1 MFRNYKYRQL
11 KDNDYEEEILIPG
24 LGDDDETVG
33 FKDNKISFEKQ
44 VLDIVRNNYKNN
56 YKNLMLVSTKYY
68 NTSDITELLY
78 KIISSDSTKK
88 YTFNIN
94 YYDNIFGLYNKLH
107 EFIYTKKVKILYEE
121 NFITMMFIRDN
132 ISLKIDIECDAEG
145 QLMDVKYKV
154 EFGDVIKLQIS
165 GIEII
170 IIDKLIYL
178 KNKIFIFCDD
188 YKVVSNENDFLLEI
202 ENVKKLI

>member
-1 MFRNYKYRQL
+1 MFRNYKYQSL

-24 LGDDDETVG
+24 LYDDDETIG
-33 FKDNKISFEKQ
+33 KDNKTSFEKQ

-56 YKNLMLVSTKYY
+56 YKNLMLVSTKYN
-68 NTSDITELLY
+68 NTSNITELLY

-107 EFIYTKKVKILYEE
+107 EFIYKKKVKILYDK
-121 NFITMMFIRDN
+121 NFISMMFIRDN
-132 ISLKIDIECDAEG
+132 VSLKIDIECDVEG
-145 QLMDVKYKV
+145 QLMDIKYKI
-154 EFGDVIKLQIS
+154 EFDDVIKLQIS
-165 GIEII
+165 GAEII

-188 YKVVSNENDFLLEI
+188 YKIVSNENDFLLEI
-202 ENVKKLI
+202 ENVKN

>member
-1 MFRNYKYRQL
+1 MFKNYKYQHL
-11 KDNDYEEEILIPG
+11 KDNDYEEEILVPG
-24 LGDDDETVG
+24 LEDDDETIG
-33 FKDNKISFEKQ
+33 FKDNKTSFEKQ

-56 YKNLMLVSTKYY
+56 YKNLMLVSTKYN
-68 NTSDITELLY
+68 NTSNITELLY

-107 EFIYTKKVKILYEE
+107 EFIYKKKVKILCDG
-121 NFITMMFIRDN
+121 NCISMMFIRDN
-132 ISLKIDIECDAEG
+132 VSLKIDIECDAEG
-145 QLMDVKYKV
+145 QLMDTKYKI
-154 EFGDVIKLQIS
+154 EFNDVIKLQIS
-165 GIEII
+165 GVEII

-188 YKVVSNENDFLLEI
+188 YKIVSNENDFLLEI
-202 ENVKKLI
+202 ENVKKN

>member
-1 MFRNYKYRQL
+1 MFRNYKYQSL
-11 KDNDYEEEILIPG
+11 KDNDYEEEILVPG
-24 LGDDDETVG
+24 LEDDDETIG
-33 FKDNKISFEKQ
+33 FKDNKTSFEKQ

-56 YKNLMLVSTKYY
+56 YKNLMLVSTKYN
-68 NTSDITELLY
+68 NTSNITELLY

-107 EFIYTKKVKILYEE
+107 EFIYKKKVKILCDG
-121 NFITMMFIRDN
+121 NCISMMFIRDN
-132 ISLKIDIECDAEG
+132 VSLKIDIECDAEG
-145 QLMDVKYKV
+145 QLMDTKYKI
-154 EFGDVIKLQIS
+154 EFNDVIKLQIS
-165 GIEII
+165 GVEII

-188 YKVVSNENDFLLEI
+188 YKIVSNENDFLLEI
-202 ENVKKLI
+202 ENVKKN